1 MSEAPHLSFRP
12 AEPDETPLSNPSNST
27 AGMGRLEEPD
37 DGEYDALA
45 DLFLGDRP
53 KTQTAVPPRP
63 VITAR
68 GPSSR
73 ARLEAVVLGNLP
85 VLAGAWLRQ
94 YADARARATGGPAA
108 LVRIQPGSLSVELV
122 GPGAAAV
129 EARAT
134 DPEEALRI
142 ASACDAVV
150 LRLEETQAASA
161 PVMERLDA
169 VTLLTG
175 ADDAALVSGY
185 RTLKGLAGMLGESAT
200 GLRVAWMG
208 VNDERASASAARL
221 SGACGTFLG
230 RELETSAVCPRVD
243 AVEAVTLYRG
253 ADSIDA
259 EHIIEILAER
269 GPIAQP
275 AQQTTV
281 QQAVSPRPSPTPD
294 ASSPEPGP
302 AARAELK
309 PDRGAPDPF
318 VLLDGIE
325 RLHFSC
331 PDAPRVQLGADAEG
345 RLVLV
350 AEAMGEQSIAEAVR
364 ELSAASAWSIKQSGL
379 IRLVSSRLTT
389 LDAASPPRRVL
400 MTDRPREARP
410 LLDGEVS
417 VYLLSPARPAADSS
431 WACVEL

>member
-12 AEPDETPLSNPSNST
+12 AEPDDSPLPPPASI
-27 AGMGRLEEPD
+27 GRIEDPD
-37 DGEYDALA
+37 EGEYDALA

-53 KTQTAVPPRP
+53 KTRAATPPVPAV
-63 VITAR
+63 TMR
-68 GPSSR
+68 GPSAR

-94 YADARARATGGPAA
+94 YADARARISGGPAA
-108 LVRIQPGSLSVELV
+108 LVRCQPGSISIELV
-122 GPGAAAV
+122 GPGAAQID
-129 EARAT
+129 ARASGL
-134 DPEEALRI
+134 EAALRI

-150 LRLEETQAASA
+150 LRLEETQASSA
-161 PVMERLDA
+161 HAMERLDA
-169 VTLLTG
+169 VTLLTS

-185 RTLKGLAGMLGESAT
+185 RTLKSLAGVLGESAT

-208 VNDERASASAARL
+208 VNDERASAAAARL

-253 ADSIDA
+253 SQEIDTERLLSILSEPPVRREEA
-259 EHIIEILAER
+259 RREEA
-269 GPIAQP
+269 
-275 AQQTTV
+275 
-281 QQAVSPRPSPTPD
+281 PRPTLRHAEAVGREAVPPV
-294 ASSPEPGP
+294 EPS
-302 AARAELK
+302 RAEVK
-309 PDRGAPDPF
+309 PTGSAPDPF
-318 VLLDGIE
+318 TLLDGIE
-325 RLHFSC
+325 RLGFSC
-331 PDAPRVQLGADAEG
+331 PDAPGVVLGADAAG
-345 RLVLV
+345 RLVLI
-350 AEAMGEQSIAEAVR
+350 AEAMGEQSIGEAVR

-379 IRLVSSRLTT
+379 IRLASSRVTD
-389 LDAASPPRRVL
+389 LDGASPPRRVL

>member
-12 AEPDETPLSNPSNST
+12 AEPDETPLTPT
-27 AGMGRLEEPD
+27 APIGRIEEPD

-53 KTQTAVPPRP
+53 KTRAVTPPMP
-63 VITAR
+63 AMTAR
-68 GPSSR
+68 GPSAR

-94 YADARARATGGPAA
+94 YADARARACGGPAA
-108 LVRIQPGSLSVELV
+108 LVRCQPGSVSVELV
-122 GPGAAAV
+122 GPGAAGV
-129 EARAT
+129 DARA
-134 DPEEALRI
+134 DGLEDALRI
-142 ASACDAVV
+142 AAGCDAVV

-161 PVMERLDA
+161 PAMERLDA

-185 RTLKGLAGMLGESAT
+185 RTLKGLAGVLGESAT

-208 VNDERASASAARL
+208 VNDERASAASARL

-253 ADSIDA
+253 SQEIDTERLLSI
-259 EHIIEILAER
+259 LSER
-269 GPIAQP
+269 PAPRQSGQP
-275 AQQTTV
+275 AQT
-281 QQAVSPRPSPTPD
+281 ARLAGD
-294 ASSPEPGP
+294 AEAESASTQEP
-302 AARAELK
+302 ARAEVKLA
-309 PDRGAPDPF
+309 RRAPDPF

-325 RLHFSC
+325 RLRFSC
-331 PDAPRVQLGADAEG
+331 PDAPGVALGADSEG

-350 AEAMGEQSIAEAVR
+350 AEAMGDQSIGESVR
-364 ELSAASAWSIKQSGL
+364 ALSAASVWSVKQSAL
-379 IRLVSSRLTT
+379 IRLASSRVTA